1 MTGLYILILELPHP
15 TTITTRRRA
24 FALDAGFYAYVGS
37 AMNGLE
43 ARIAR
48 HQSPDKKRHWHIDY
62 LLDHAAVRSVL
73 SAETNADAECLLAG
87 RLSDLPAVAGF
98 GCSDCRCRSHLFFSP
113 DLIDLTSRAT
123 GAFRAAGL
131 DPRTMS
137 IGDTHRYDRDA
148 QSSRSC

>member
-1 MTGLYILILELPHP
+1 MTGLYILILALPHSA
-15 TTITTRRRA
+15 TISTRRRA
-24 FALDAGFYAYVGS
+24 FALEPGFYAYVGS
-37 AMNGLE
+37 AMNSLE

-48 HQSPDKKRHWHIDY
+48 HLSPDKKRHWHIDY
-62 LLDHAAVRSVL
+62 LIEHTIVRYVL
-73 SAETNADAECLLAG
+73 SAESDADLECLLAG
-87 RLSDLPAVAGF
+87 GLADAAVVSGF

-137 IGDTHRYDRDA
+137 IGDTHLYDRDA